1 MTATAQPIALFGPG
15 ILCVRRIDIANQG
28 SVNIGKAQEFSIDLK
43 GSTKSLYG
51 QNQLPDLVARST
63 VKASGKIKAARLSA
77 LAMNAAFF
85 GQTLNSGGFSWNI
98 NEAHS
103 IPSPSGPYTVTSTN
117 SATFDQDLGVT
128 YALTGQPFVQV
139 ASGPTVGQYSVAAGV
154 YTFAAA
160 DAGVAVLITY
170 TSTLT
175 GSGQSLIY
183 TNQAIGTTP
192 VFQLDY
198 WNNVNQPGA
207 SPFAVRAFSCVSDSF
222 GLQFKLEDFAMP
234 EIDFSMFCNAGG
246 QLFEAVWPNLA

>member
-28 SVNIGKAQEFSIDLK
+28 SINIGKAQEFSIELK
-43 GSTKSLYG
+43 GTSKELYG

-85 GQTLNSGGFSWNI
+85 GQTLNTGGYSWNV

-103 IPSPSGPYTVTSTN
+103 VPASSAYTITTTN

-128 YALTGQPFVQV
+128 YALTGQPFVLV
-139 ASGPTVGQYSVAAGV
+139 ASGPTVGQYSVSAGV

-160 DAGVAVLITY
+160 DASAAVLITY
-170 TSTLT
+170 TSTAT
-175 GSGQSLIY
+175 SGQSLTY
-183 TNQAIGTTP
+183 TNQPIGTTP
-192 VFQLDY
+192 TFQLDY
-198 WNNVNQPGA
+198 WNNVNQPTA
-207 SPFAVRAFSCVSDSF
+207 SPFAVRAFTCVSDSF

-234 EIDFSMFCNAGG
+234 EIDFSMFCNAAG